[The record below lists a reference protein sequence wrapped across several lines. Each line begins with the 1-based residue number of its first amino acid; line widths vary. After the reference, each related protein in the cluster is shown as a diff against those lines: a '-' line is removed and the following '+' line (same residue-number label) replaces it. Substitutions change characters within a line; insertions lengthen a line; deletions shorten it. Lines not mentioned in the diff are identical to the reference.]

1 MTIVF
6 GAARQQRLAMYHA
19 PFLTPKF
26 IKLPECSASKDNH
39 MRLSILVFT
48 AVAAVLFPVGSEAG
62 TVRDP
67 GAGFLKHKHPKLQK
81 DYFVV
86 HKGEGDKCSI
96 VIGSWGDAPAGALG
110 GAPYASKEYASAALK
125 KFPECKAGEVE
136 GGSDDKKPGKK

>member
-1 MTIVF
+1 
-6 GAARQQRLAMYHA
+6 
-19 PFLTPKF
+19 
-26 IKLPECSASKDNH
+26 

-48 AVAAVLFPVGSEAG
+48 AVAVTLVPAGSDAG

-67 GAGFLKHKHPKLQK
+67 GEGFLEHKHPKVQK
-81 DYFVV
+81 DYYVV

-125 KFPECKAGEVE
+125 KLPECKGGEVE